1 MDAVSTTLKK
11 TIQTTLIL
19 SSISVMICQETGHG
33 ICSMWHDTSCSFDF
47 YTPQSYSYE
56 LRSWKGTFSY
66 PCLYGYLFSFPL
78 KKEDRLFV
86 NFS

>member
-19 SSISVMICQETGHG
+19 SSISVMISQETDDG
-33 ICSMWHDTSCSFDF
+33 ICSLWHDSPCSFGF
-47 YTPQSYSYE
+47 YTQQSYSYE

-66 PCLYGYLFSFPL
+66 SCLYGYLFSFPF